1 MVPLTD
7 SMAPAHSVL
16 IIDDEAVN
24 RRLAQVLFQKL
35 GWEVETVDSGDRALR
50 HLATQRYDLVLLDIS
65 MPGMTGLEVC
75 QHIRA
80 DPRLMAV
87 RVIAYTAHALL
98 EQQQRFLAS
107 GFDAVLL
114 KPISFRA
121 VQELIMAQTPCS

>member
-35 GWEVETVDSGDRALR
+35 GWEVETVDSGDRALL
-50 HLATQRYDLVLLDIS
+50 HLAARRYDLILLDIS

-80 DPRLMAV
+80 DPRLMAL